1 MEAEYAVAFSLERL
15 TAIWL
20 KKLAS
25 LAQNHHNRIWQGAD
39 KFGASLTMDTICNE
53 SDEAILACEISD
65 EALEAAAAPTSDGAA
80 AMSFP
85 NAPTVSIL
93 IICCG
98 NG

>member
-1 MEAEYAVAFSLERL
+1 MD
-15 TAIWL
+15 I
-20 KKLAS
+20 
-25 LAQNHHNRIWQGAD
+25 ICD
-39 KFGASLTMDTICNE
+39 K
-53 SDEAILACEISD
+53 SDEAVLACEVTD
-65 EALEAAAAPTSDGAA
+65 EALEAAASATRDGAA